1 MAGEAHGIGVGFTEE
16 DIDQEIRECGG
27 LQETE
32 AKEVNGVTA
41 PARAATTNAAGGF
54 DFSTPTTEALSQ

>member
-1 MAGEAHGIGVGFTEE
+1 MAREAHGIGVGYTEE
-16 DIDQEIRECGG
+16 DIDQEIGECGG

-32 AKEVNGVTA
+32 ANEANEVTA

-54 DFSTPTTEALSQ
+54 DFSNLTTEALSQ

>member
-1 MAGEAHGIGVGFTEE
+1 MAREAHGIGVGYTEE
-16 DIDQEIRECGG
+16 DIDQEIRGCGG

-32 AKEVNGVTA
+32 ANEANEVTA
-41 PARAATTNAAGGF
+41 PARAATTNAVGGF